1 LETRT
6 AVARRDAPAAAA
18 PQAARGGAD
27 ALADPLQQQGLSDP
41 LQSWGAGPVQS
52 TEDPAAK
59 PETTPKAEG
68 KEETKRGKEGTAEG
82 KASYEAT
89 LGKFLGSKLYKLIA
103 PHLTLDKMSGYADD
117 GLTAGLTGLA
127 DQLKGLEGEVD
138 PKAVEKFSKALEA
151 QFGEV
156 AGEWLKGDGA
166 GFAEKVAGWV
176 DTHPGTI
183 VTIALLAAAGA
194 IAADMDIPAL
204 KQKFGITDNLSA
216 ELEAK
221 LGSLRDISL
230 QSIEGTLAWKSKGIE
245 ASVTSGYDDE
255 KGTHT
260 HGAETKL
267 SGDQDTFTF
276 KGQGEFKGNDLEL
289 WSVDAKYQHFVKGL
303 SDRGDSKDGF
313 SVGGGYSK
321 TEDKG
326 RIGTGAISFTD
337 GNTVTTHSGNY
348 NVDTG
353 VITLTNAYK
362 LMLDSGVLEMSQSS
376 GNDGSESTKLGYEG
390 SFSDRLKGSFSL
402 EEIVKSQG
410 AGSAYDLDKSQKF
423 SMGLDYERDWL
434 KTELDAVFDSGGD
447 NTLSGKADLDL
458 GGNLVGGGQ
467 GTFRLNDPKL
477 TEMGAYFGF
486 RNPNEFTTFLGR
498 YAYDSGKDSH
508 KVSGLMELKLGEVYT
523 RLEHSATFDPNGV
536 SHESKAHAGYFFD
549 DNKDVGLIG
558 GATYRSEDNGFTPQL
573 GMQIKGVPLMVGY
586 DINNKAWTVGL
597 TLPFGRK

>member
-1 LETRT
+1 M
-6 AVARRDAPAAAA
+6 
-18 PQAARGGAD
+18 QA
-27 ALADPLQQQGLSDP
+27 
-41 LQSWGAGPVQS
+41 
-52 TEDPAAK
+52 TEDPAA
-59 PETTPKAEG
+59 ETKG
-68 KEETKRGKEGTAEG
+68 KEETKRGKGGTAEG

-89 LGKFLGSKLYKLIA
+89 LGKFLGPKLYKLIA
-103 PHLTLDKMSGYADD
+103 PHLTLDKMAGYADD
-117 GLTAGLTGLA
+117 GLTAGLKGLA

-138 PKAVEKFSKALEA
+138 PKAIAKFNKALEE

-204 KQKFGITDNLSA
+204 KQKIGITDNLSA

-221 LGSLRDISL
+221 LGSLRNISL
-230 QSIEGTLAWKSKGIE
+230 QSIEGTLAWKSKGVE
-245 ASVTSGYDDE
+245 ASITSGYDDE

-267 SGDQDTFTF
+267 TGENDTFSF

-303 SDRGDSKDGF
+303 SGRGDNKDGF
-313 SVGGGYSK
+313 SIGGGYSK

-337 GNTVTTHSGNY
+337 GNFIRTHSGNY

-353 VITLTNAYK
+353 VITLTDAYK
-362 LMLDSGVLEMSQSS
+362 LMLDSGALEMSRSTGS
-376 GNDGSESTKLGYEG
+376 DGSESKKLGYEG
-390 SFSDRLKGSFSL
+390 KFSDQLKGSFSL
-402 EEIVKSQG
+402 EEIVKAQG
-410 AGSAYDLDKSQKF
+410 VGSAYDLDKSQKF
-423 SMGLDYERDWL
+423 SLGLDYDVDWL
-434 KTELDAVFDSGGD
+434 EDALGLEGDIVAGGKG
-447 NTLSGKADLDL
+447 S
-458 GGNLVGGGQ
+458 VS
-467 GTFRLNDPKL
+467 LNDPKL
-477 TEMGAYFGF
+477 LEMGAYFGF
-486 RNPNEFTTFLGR
+486 RSPNEFTTFLGR

-508 KVSGLMELKLGEVYT
+508 KVSGLMELQLGEVYT
-523 RLEHSATFDPNGV
+523 RLQHSATFDPNGV
-536 SHESKAHAGYFFD
+536 THESKAHAGYFLD
-549 DNKDVGLIG
+549 DNKDVGIIG
-558 GATYRSEDNGFTPQL
+558 GATYRSSDNGVTPQL

>member
-1 LETRT
+1 METRT
-6 AVARRDAPAAAA
+6 AVAAKSKMAPPAEVQ
-18 PQAARGGAD
+18 PARQGSD
-27 ALADPLQQQGLSDP
+27 SLVDPLQAQGIDDP
-41 LQSWGAGPVQS
+41 LQKWEGAPVQ
-52 TEDPAAK
+52 TEEDPAA
-59 PETTPKAEG
+59 TTEPAG
-68 KEETKRGKEGTAEG
+68 DAKEETKRGKEGTAEG
-82 KASYEAT
+82 KASYEAL
-89 LGKFLGSKLYKLIA
+89 LGKWLGPKLYKQIA
-103 PHLTLDKMSGYADD
+103 PHLTLDKLSGYADD
-117 GLTAGLTGLA
+117 GLTAALTGLT

-138 PKAVEKFSKALEA
+138 DKAIAKFNKALEE
-151 QFGEV
+151 QFGAV
-156 AGEWLKGDGA
+156 AGEWLEGDGA
-166 GFAEKVAGWV
+166 GFAEKLAGWV

-204 KQKFGITDNLSA
+204 KQKLKITDNLSA

-230 QSIEGTLAWKSKGIE
+230 ESIQATLAWKSKGID

-276 KGQGEFKGNDLEL
+276 KGEGTFKGNDLEL
-289 WSVDAKYQHFVKGL
+289 WSLDGKYQHFLKGL
-303 SDRGDSKDGF
+303 QDRGDNTDGF
-313 SVGGGYSK
+313 SVGAGYSK

-353 VITLTNAYK
+353 VITLTDAYK
-362 LMLDSGVLEMSQSS
+362 LVLDSGSVEMSRSS
-376 GNDGSESTKLGYEG
+376 DSDGSQSNKFGYEG

-402 EEIVKSQG
+402 EEIVKSNG
-410 AGSAYDLDKSQKF
+410 GGSAYDLDKSTKLKF
-423 SMGLDYERDWL
+423 GLDYDRDWL
-434 KTELDAVFDSGGD
+434 KTTLDASFDSAGDSTLGGKFDADLGD
-447 NTLSGKADLDL
+447 NLIG
-458 GGNLVGGGQ
+458 GGNA
-467 GTFRLNDPKL
+467 TFRLNDPKL

-486 RNPNEFTTFLGR
+486 RNPGEFTTFLGR

-508 KVSGLMELKLGEVYT
+508 KISGLMELKLGDVYT
-523 RLEHSATFDPNGV
+523 RLEHAATFDPNGV
-536 SHESKAHAGYFFD
+536 THESKAHAGYFFD
-549 DNKDVGLIG
+549 DNKDVGIIG
-558 GATYRSEDNGFTPQL
+558 GATYRSEDNGITPQL